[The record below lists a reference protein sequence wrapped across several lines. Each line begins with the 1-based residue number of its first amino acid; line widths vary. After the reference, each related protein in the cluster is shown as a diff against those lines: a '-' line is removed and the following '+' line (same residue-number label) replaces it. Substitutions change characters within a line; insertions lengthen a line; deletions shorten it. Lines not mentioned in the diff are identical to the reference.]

1 MFSLVRKTRNSKREP
16 ESHCSLHRW
25 HRSQRLLPVARASS
39 ATDCRGG
46 HSSALEQIIQYIS
59 PSSVVLDYTYHV
71 TILTKRL
78 HTHTQSSDFFQSFS
92 LIKILHIFPSFF
104 SVCSLSFHF
113 LFICYSWEILLE
125 SYSPRNNWSNRE
137 IWSLGTPIP
146 SKNLVIGIK
155 KWWSLKT

>member
-25 HRSQRLLPVARASS
+25 HRSQRLLPVARASP

-92 LIKILHIFPSFF
+92 LINWPNSCPVQLMIPYLNVIFFQPLETFFHYYLSCSYFCMCPILGFSSANYRSLDPSLAIQ
-104 SVCSLSFHF
+104 C
-113 LFICYSWEILLE
+113 
-125 SYSPRNNWSNRE
+125 
-137 IWSLGTPIP
+137 
-146 SKNLVIGIK
+146 
-155 KWWSLKT
+155 